1 MIIKN
6 YINIIYQSVYVFDEF
21 TYKKGIMAFNICDA
35 KNGKTIDL
43 VEDLIDCFFV
53 NIFFIILF

>member
-21 TYKKGIMAFNICDA
+21 TYKKGIMAFNICAA
-35 KNGKTIDL
+35 KNGKTFDL
-43 VEDLIDCFFV
+43 VEDLIDFFLST
-53 NIFFIILF
+53 FFS